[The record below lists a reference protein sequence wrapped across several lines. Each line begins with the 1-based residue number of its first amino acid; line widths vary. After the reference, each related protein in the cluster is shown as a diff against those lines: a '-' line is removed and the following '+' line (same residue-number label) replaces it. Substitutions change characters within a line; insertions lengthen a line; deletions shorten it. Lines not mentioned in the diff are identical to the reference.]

1 GGAETASASRARAP
15 DGDDRDCVP
24 GSTHRAHEEPPKPC
38 PDPTPGGSGRPGW
51 VARYTCSSRPAPA
64 MPDLRQSCRDVL
76 GMRGGV
82 LDFPQPRVAVRR
94 IVNDEVF

>member
-1 GGAETASASRARAP
+1 
-15 DGDDRDCVP
+15 
-24 GSTHRAHEEPPKPC
+24 
-38 PDPTPGGSGRPGW
+38 
-51 VARYTCSSRPAPA
+51 

-94 IVNDEVF
+94 IVNDEVFSGIYYVTGQAGRQGEIIFGNAVE